1 MPTTR
6 TACPACAVLAG
17 GGAGCDTDQHLD
29 RAYDLSKHADATG
42 SDTAP
47 RQDVREP
54 KWFSAEDRAENVSSV
69 GEVAKLFA
77 DAGVVAV
84 VSLISPYRADRTLV
98 RTAHEEAGLPFGE
111 VFVDTPIEICEARD
125 PKGMYAR
132 ARAGEMTGF
141 SGESTTGHLN
151 GCCGRTTAT
160 WRPWRWRCSRRSKAE
175 SRTERAPPR

>member
-6 TACPACAVLAG
+6 TACPPCAVLAG

-54 KWFSAEDRAENVSSV
+54 KWFSAEDRAENVRSV

-84 VSLISPYRADRTLV
+84 VSLISPYRVDPHWSGRRTK
-98 RTAHEEAGLPFGE
+98 RPG
-111 VFVDTPIEICEARD
+111 CRSARSSSTR
-125 PKGMYAR
+125 PSKSAR
-132 ARAGEMTGF
+132 PVIRR
-141 SGESTTGHLN
+141 
-151 GCCGRTTAT
+151 GCTRGPERGR
-160 WRPWRWRCSRRSKAE
+160 
-175 SRTERAPPR
+175 

>member
-1 MPTTR
+1 MYAYDS

-29 RAYDLSKHADATG
+29 RAYDLSKHADATDQIQPRRKTCG
-42 SDTAP
+42 SRSSAP
-47 RQDVREP
+47 RTASEDVR
-54 KWFSAEDRAENVSSV
+54 SV
-69 GEVAKLFA
+69 GEVGKLFA

-125 PKGMYAR
+125 RRGMYAR
-132 ARAGEMTGF
+132 ARAGEKR
-141 SGESTTGHLN
+141 
-151 GCCGRTTAT
+151 GR
-160 WRPWRWRCSRRSKAE
+160 
-175 SRTERAPPR
+175 